1 MDNMNLEENIIN
13 TGTPNEVPDN
23 SGLAEIQQAMDE
35 IEKLKNQ
42 DYEEE
47 EKSEEPEEKVENDK
61 EEESSSPKKEK
72 EADQL
77 WKMKKSKY
85 RALAEKEALAQE
97 NIQLKQMLSESL
109 NSGTYHYG
117 KSAYAHLERAKESKK
132 KAIEA
137 GDIDEL
143 IESDIAL
150 TKAIN
155 TVNDLE
161 KWVYTEEQKKSQVPE
176 YTEQQQYTGYNEVQQ
191 EMAHDWL
198 DNHSYLQP
206 SSPNYNQKLANQ
218 VAGFIN
224 NLDANLAEN
233 GEMDAFFSK
242 PYFEQIEKYISS
254 IPNEAQK
261 TTKNLESAGHV
272 GGVRN
277 SYSSSVNGKVSSPT
291 QMILTADEKRMCANA
306 DISEKEWLRYKLE
319 DLKKGK

>member
-1 MDNMNLEENIIN
+1 MNNINLEENIVN
-13 TGTPNEVPDN
+13 TETLNDVPDN

-35 IEKLKNQ
+35 IERLKNQ
-42 DYEEE
+42 EFEEE
-47 EKSEEPEEKVENDK
+47 EKSEEAEEEVENDK
-61 EEESSSPKKEK
+61 EEENSSPKKEK
-72 EADQL
+72 EVDQL

-117 KSAYAHLERAKESKK
+117 KSAYVNLEIAKESKK
-132 KAIEA
+132 KAIES
-137 GDIDEL
+137 GDIDAL

-176 YTEQQQYTGYNEVQQ
+176 YTEQQQYGYNEVQQ

-206 SSPNYNQKLANQ
+206 SSPNYNKKLANQ

-224 NLDANLAEN
+224 HLDTNLAEN
-233 GEMDAFFSK
+233 DEMDAFFSK
-242 PYFEQIEKYISS
+242 PYFDTIEKYITS
-254 IPNEAQK
+254 ITNEPQK

-277 SYSSSVNGKVSSPT
+277 SYSSSVNGKASFPT

-306 DISEKEWLRYKLE
+306 GISEKEWLRYKLE